1 MKDERTLKEK
11 IRDRW
16 NTIKWKFRM
25 KIKKLTDIIVRN
37 KEVSIAVAV
46 AVGPS
51 LFKAIG
57 KYFGYRKVK
66 KTEEKRERGY
76 YDQRTGEWWYTR
88 KPLNSYEK
96 LELERRYKNGESK
109 GKILMSMGKL

>member
-1 MKDERTLKEK
+1 MKIKEK
-11 IRDRW
+11 IQTKWLNFKMRMSLRLRA
-16 NTIKWKFRM
+16 IKDW
-25 KIKKLTDIIVRN
+25 IVNN

-76 YDQRTGEWWYTR
+76 YDPRTGEWWYTR